1 MKKGVVF
8 VMVVAV
14 LVMAA
19 GSVFAGGGG
28 EAQTGGPEKV
38 VLRYTSLRTED
49 AEREDRINAVFME
62 KHPNVQIKFEP
73 IKNSEYDTALK
84 TSLETGVGADIM
96 ILRSYDGGRQI
107 YDADYIFELNDLV
120 PNLRSDFTANSV
132 ATWATEKGVSYGV
145 PYFGS
150 ITGVWTNIEI
160 FEEHAL
166 QEPATWAEFIQ
177 LCRKLKN
184 AGATV
189 LAHGTNEQWVLT
201 ETLLCDLGP
210 NFYGGEKTRQKLINK
225 EIKYT
230 DPLFVK
236 AYEKMKE
243 LVEFFPPN
251 YQAIDY
257 VTMQQM
263 FINGQA
269 AMWIAGSWELGI
281 IRDVGLEVG
290 WFGPPV
296 EKKGDRMQY
305 AFYADL
311 GLGLNKATQ
320 HKDEGVEFLRWIAT
334 PEHASL
340 LANELPGMFPP
351 LKVKFDIADPIA
363 LEIVQIAQQSDV
375 DTTGQLMWEKLSRQE
390 PSGATL
396 ENEAMQKFMNGTWS
410 AKEATAHV
418 QKGLDTWYY

>member
-1 MKKGVVF
+1 V
-8 VMVVAV
+8 
-14 LVMAA
+14 
-19 GSVFAGGGG
+19 
-28 EAQTGGPEKV
+28 
-38 VLRYTSLRTED
+38 
-49 AEREDRINAVFME
+49 
-62 KHPNVQIKFEP
+62 KFQP

-107 YDADYIFELNDLV
+107 YDAGYVFKLNDLV
-120 PNLRSDFTANSV
+120 PNVESDFTANSV
-132 ATWATEKGVSYGV
+132 DTWSTEDGAIYGV

-150 ITGVWTNIEI
+150 ITGVWTNADI
-160 FEEHAL
+160 FSEHAL
-166 QEPATWAEFIQ
+166 AEPVTWDELIQ
-177 LCRKLKN
+177 LSRKLKN
-184 AGATV
+184 AGVTV
-189 LAHGTNEQWVLT
+189 FAHGTNEAWVLT

-210 NFYGGEKTRQKLINK
+210 NFYGGEKTRQRLLNK

-230 DPLFVK
+230 DPLFVN
-236 AYEKMKE
+236 AYEKMQE

-281 IRDVGLEVG
+281 IRDAGLEVG

-296 EKKGDRMQY
+296 EKEGDRMQY

-311 GLGLNKATQ
+311 ALGINKDTE
-320 HKDEGVEFLRWIAT
+320 HKEEGVEFLRWIAT

-351 LKVKFDIADPIA
+351 LKVKFDIEDPIA
-363 LEIVQIAQQSDV
+363 LEIVQIAQKPEV
-375 DTTGQLMWEKLSRQE
+375 DTTGQLTWEKLSRQE
-390 PSGATL
+390 PSGTTL
-396 ENEAMQKFMNGTWS
+396 QREAIQKFLNGTWN
-410 AKEATAHV
+410 AKQATEHV
-418 QKGLDTWYY
+418 QRGLETWYF

>member
-1 MKKGVVF
+1 MKRSQ
-8 VMVVAV
+8 VVAV
-14 LVMAA
+14 MLVLLLSGALA
-19 GSVFAGGGG
+19 FAGGKQEPQTAGG
-28 EAQTGGPEKV
+28 QKV

-49 AEREDRINAVFME
+49 VERENRINAEFT
-62 KHPNVQIKFEP
+62 KKYPGIQIKFEP

-84 TSLETGVGADIM
+84 TSLETGVGADIV

-107 YDADYIFELNDLV
+107 YDAGYIYELGDLV
-120 PNLRSDFTANSV
+120 PNIQSDFTANSV
-132 ATWATEKGVSYGV
+132 ATWATEDGTIYGV

-150 ITGVWTNIEI
+150 ITGIWYNQEV
-160 FEEHAL
+160 FDQYSL
-166 QEPATWAEFIQ
+166 KEPATWDEFIA
-177 LCRKLKN
+177 LCRSLKQN
-184 AGATV
+184 GETV

-201 ETLLCDLGP
+201 ETLLCTVGP
-210 NFYGGEKTRQKLINK
+210 NFYGGEKTRQALING

-230 DPLFVK
+230 DPRFVK
-236 AYEKMKE
+236 AYNKIKE

-263 FINGQA
+263 FMNGQA
-269 AMWIAGSWELGI
+269 AMWIAGSWELGV
-281 IRDVGLEVG
+281 IRDAGLEVG

-311 GLGLNKATQ
+311 GLGLNKATK
-320 HKDEGVEFLRWIAT
+320 HKDEAVQFLRWVAS
-334 PEHASL
+334 PQHASL

-351 LKVKFDIADPIA
+351 MKVKFEISDPVA
-363 LEIVQIAQQSDV
+363 LEIVQIAQRADV

-390 PSGATL
+390 PSGETL
-396 ENEAMQKFMNGTWS
+396 QLEAVQKFLNGTWS
-410 AKEATAHV
+410 AQQAVEYV
-418 QKGLDTWYY
+418 QKGLDTWYYE